1 MQWNCVKKKT
11 KENDIMKNTALET
24 TNFDFYGDDLIAI
37 QDNATGEIYV
47 SINSVL
53 RGIGFKDR
61 DQIRKRRDR
70 MLNDVVLLKGITQ
83 FNIPTRSSV
92 KYDTLINE
100 QEVYCI
106 SQRKLPIA
114 LAKINI
120 TPKMKQT
127 QPELTTRLELYQD
140 KCADVLASVF
150 IDKKSTND
158 INAEFLAESISNAI
172 TVALQPI
179 TERLEKIEQTQTNRY
194 LSARRYPSAWY
205 KKIAPKYKMLMEYFD
220 CTRSELYSNIYKELE
235 DTYDVDI
242 NQIHEDYCYEN
253 NFLKDECYPMDAI
266 EHHTQL
272 RDALTLLIDSSLIKY
287 GLQTEEQIKNFKRE
301 TLFDR
306 PPIKQRITYIEDKI

>member
-1 MQWNCVKKKT
+1 
-11 KENDIMKNTALET
+11 MKNTALET

-114 LAKINI
+114 LAKTNI
-120 TPKMKQT
+120 TPKMRQT
-127 QPELTTRLELYQD
+127 QPELATKLELYQD

-194 LSARRYPSAWY
+194 LSSRRYPSAWY

-220 CTRSELYSNIYKELE
+220 CTRSELYSSIYKELE

-253 NFLKDECYPMDAI
+253 NLLKDECYPMDAI